1 MIELSVAIDGGFS
14 GMDLTFIA
22 SREGASLGT
31 QAATVTFVADLFWL
45 ASATINSSGFGAGIV
60 DLVLV
65 TNTSGMLVWS
75 GSTFI
80 DGNGNVS
87 GGGAGGGGNAGVTL
101 TSGPV
106 LPNGSLRP
114 LIIGDD
120 YKAANSRALVWNV
133 TTNVEIA
140 SCFLTFSQID
150 HSTQTRN
157 EIDITGTADN
167 TNPTK
172 QMTFEIDTDEWGDME
187 DGEASFN
194 VEMRDSAGNKITP
207 VHSFIQTKKVRL
219 LRKYT

>member
-1 MIELSVAIDGGFS
+1 MGMFS
-14 GMDLTFIA
+14 ANF
-22 SREGASLGT
+22 
-31 QAATVTFVADLFWL
+31 F
-45 ASATINSSGFGAGIV
+45 
-60 DLVLV
+60 
-65 TNTSGMLVWS
+65 
-75 GSTFI
+75 
-80 DGNGNVS
+80 
-87 GGGAGGGGNAGVTL
+87 GGGGGGGNAGVTL

-133 TTNVEIA
+133 TTDVEVA
-140 SCFLTFSQID
+140 SCFLTLSQLD

-157 EIDITGTADN
+157 EIDITGSADN
-167 TNPTK
+167 TTATK
-172 QMTFEIDTDEWGDME
+172 QLTFEIDSDEWGDME